1 MSEEEIVQYLS
12 KTPDFFARHT
22 DLLESMTLPHPVS
35 GNVISLF
42 EHQVNALRQSTSA
55 YRSQF
60 ERLVEVAREN
70 ELTMQKSRRLVLAG
84 LTCTTVDDLAV
95 VISDMVRDD
104 FDASF
109 HAFVVYD
116 HGYDSAVRV
125 HKRTENDDALSQVT
139 QYDECYCGTLADTDK
154 QFLFAENAASIR
166 SVAVLPL
173 LSRES
178 GAVQKYGVLVL
189 GAKAENAFNQE
200 KGTLFLQ
207 YLADLLSA
215 ILLRLIP

>member
-12 KTPDFFARHT
+12 NTPDFFTRHA

-35 GNVISLF
+35 GNVISLL
-42 EHQVNALRQSTSA
+42 EYQVTTLRQSTSA

-84 LTCTTVDDLAV
+84 LTCSTLDDLAV

-109 HAFVVYD
+109 HAFVLYD
-116 HGYDSAVRV
+116 HAYDSAVRV
-125 HKRTENDDALSQVT
+125 HHRTEDHDALARVIQH
-139 QYDECYCGTLADTDK
+139 DDCYCGRLSDTEM
-154 QFLFAENAASIR
+154 QYLFAENASAVN

-173 LSRES
+173 VSRE
-178 GAVQKYGVLVL
+178 GGDIQKYGVLVL
-189 GAKAENAFNQE
+189 GASTEHAFDQE